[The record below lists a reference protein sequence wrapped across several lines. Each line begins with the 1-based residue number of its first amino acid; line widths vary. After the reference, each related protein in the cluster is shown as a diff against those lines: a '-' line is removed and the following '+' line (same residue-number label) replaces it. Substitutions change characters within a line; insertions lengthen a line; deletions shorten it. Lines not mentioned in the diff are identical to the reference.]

1 MLAKAFK
8 QSKSFIAI
16 REQQIH
22 SINEQITK
30 LSLKV
35 PSGVAILSHPRSG
48 VRRYSDPWLIS
59 GFFVF
64 CFVNK
69 GVVT

>member
-1 MLAKAFK
+1 MHVKAFK

-30 LSLKV
+30 PRPKV
-35 PSGVAILSHPRSG
+35 PNGVAIMSHVPHTASNGDFLFVLLDWFFG
-48 VRRYSDPWLIS
+48 V
-59 GFFVF
+59 
-64 CFVNK
+64 
-69 GVVT
+69 TT